1 MDLKSRSHIS
11 ENVYLM
17 VKKFNKIK
25 IPTTKIRSS
34 LKDHI
39 YEPYYRTTP
48 SKLCINSRT
57 SFTRPLFSN
66 NQI

>member
-48 SKLCINSRT
+48 SNYA
-57 SFTRPLFSN
+57 
-66 NQI
+66 